1 VTALAIDRLNV
12 AHGDIPILRDLSLEV
27 GPGEIVALLGPNGA
41 GKTTLLRA
49 ISGLHPVSSGSITF
63 SGRAIANRS
72 AYAIARLGLSH
83 IPEGRGIL
91 PGLTVME
98 NLRLGVYASG
108 ALRDPRALDRVL
120 ALFPR
125 LAERRSQLA
134 GMLSGGEQQMLS
146 IGRSMLAKP
155 KLLLIDELSL
165 GLAPKVSSELLALL
179 TTLAVDGMSVLVVEQ
194 NVQEMLKAAHRA
206 YVLVQ
211 GRIVFAGKSADLLS
225 REDVMALYHGLSLD

>member
-1 VTALAIDRLNV
+1 VTTLAIDRLNV

-27 GPGEIVALLGPNGA
+27 GSGEIVALLGPNGA

-49 ISGLHPVSSGSITF
+49 ISGLHPVTSGSITF
-63 SGRAIANRS
+63 GGRAIANRP
-72 AYAIARLGLSH
+72 AHAIARLGLSH

-98 NLRLGVYASG
+98 NLRLGAYTSG
-108 ALRDPRALDRVL
+108 VLRDPQALDRVL

-125 LAERRSQLA
+125 LAERRPQLA

-146 IGRSMLAKP
+146 IGRSMLARP

-179 TTLAVDGMSVLVVEQ
+179 ATLAGDGMSLLVVEQ
-194 NVQEMLKAAHRA
+194 NVQEMLKTAHRA

-211 GRIVFAGKSADLLS
+211 GRIVFAGQSADLLR
-225 REDVMALYHGLSLD
+225 RESVMALYHGLSLD